1 MNCIDFEMEEELI
14 KYILELVDGEDWI
27 CEELHSTPTGEEYCS
42 KHCNNLC
49 TECVKR
55 LMQERIIKE

>member
-1 MNCIDFEMEEELI
+1 MEDELI

-42 KHCNNLC
+42 KHCNELC
-49 TECVKR
+49 AECVKR
-55 LMQERIIKE
+55 LMHERIIKR